1 MCDLTDDEQQIRDI
15 LEQHRGPA
23 NAITSGE
30 IADRIGMADTEAN
43 PHTRELIRNVVM
55 KTTLTVGAS
64 NSGYFV
70 IESRRELR
78 AYIRNLEQRRHG
90 IDQRIQRVV
99 SSFETDQRQ
108 STLSEV
114 SDGA

>member
-1 MCDLTDDEQQIRDI
+1 MSDLTDDERQVRAI

-30 IADRIGMADTEAN
+30 IADRLGMADTEAN

-64 NSGYFV
+64 SSGYFV
-70 IESRRELR
+70 IESRRQLR
-78 AYIRNLEQRRHG
+78 AYIRNLEQRRAG
-90 IDQRIQRVV
+90 IDQRIRRIV

-108 STLSEV
+108 TTLSEV
-114 SDGA
+114 EDEA